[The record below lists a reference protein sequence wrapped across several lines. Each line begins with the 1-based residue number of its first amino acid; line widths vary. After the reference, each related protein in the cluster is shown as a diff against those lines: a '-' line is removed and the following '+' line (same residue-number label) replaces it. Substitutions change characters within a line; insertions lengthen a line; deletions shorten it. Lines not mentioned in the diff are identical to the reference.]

1 MGIKR
6 TLALAML
13 LATAAVLASG
23 TASAVDS
30 HNGNGHFLGALAPRG
45 ADGTVDVAGSSNLTW
60 HGGPVMHSTSV
71 YSVYWAPAGYGYQAG
86 YGATIDKYFN
96 DVAADSGKTSN
107 VYAVNTQYKD
117 GSGPALYSSTF
128 KGSLADTDPY
138 PANGCSDAPFTSVC
152 LTDDQLQ
159 KELKTFI
166 AARSLP
172 TGMSTIYFVFFPIGV
187 GSCFDST
194 SSSCTYSQ
202 YCAYHGWIG
211 SGDAGTIIYANMPYA
226 DQPSAGS
233 NCDIESSPNGND
245 ADATINVT
253 SHEHNEAITDPLGNA
268 WYDSGGYENGD
279 KCAWYF
285 GQQQGATPYGAYNQ
299 AISTGRYELQQEWSN
314 LLSSCV
320 PNSVILPPQ
329 ITGFSPGRGRAGTT
343 ITLNGQ
349 NLLGA
354 TQVQLRGLASTFTVV
369 SATKIQARVPSGLQ
383 GLAKW
388 TVTTPGGTA
397 TSGYFCAC

>member
-6 TLALAML
+6 TLMLAML
-13 LATAAVLASG
+13 LATGAVLATG

-30 HNGNGHFLGALAPRG
+30 QNPNGHFLGALEPG
-45 ADGTVDVAGSSNLTW
+45 AAGGAVDAAGSPNLSW

-71 YSVYWAPAGYGYQAG
+71 YSVYWAPPGYGYQAG
-86 YGATIDKYFN
+86 YSATIDKYFQ
-96 DVAADSGKTSN
+96 DVATDSGKTSN
-107 VYAVNTQYKD
+107 VYAIDKQYTD
-117 GSGPALYSSTF
+117 GSGPALYASTF
-128 KGSLADTDPY
+128 TGSLTDTDPY
-138 PANGCSDAPFTSVC
+138 PASGCSDAPFTPVC
-152 LTDDQLQ
+152 LTDSQLQ
-159 KELKTFI
+159 SELKSFV
-166 AARSLP
+166 AAKGLP
-172 TGMSTIYFVFFPIGV
+172 RGMSTIYFVFFPIGV

-194 SSSCTYSQ
+194 STSCTYSQ

-211 SGDAGTIIYANMPYA
+211 SGDASTIIYANMPYA

-268 WYDSGGYENGD
+268 WYDSGGYEIGD
-279 KCAWYF
+279 KCAWTF
-285 GQQQGATPYGAYNQ
+285 GQQLGSTQYGSYNQ
-299 AISTGRYELQQEWSN
+299 AISSGKYELQQEWSN
-314 LLSSCV
+314 LLSSCALTA
-320 PNSVILPPQ
+320 VILAPQ
-329 ITGFSPGRGRAGTT
+329 ITSFSPGHGRAGTL
-343 ITLNGQ
+343 ITLTGK

-354 TQVQLRGLASTFTVV
+354 TQAQLRGVSTSFTVV
-369 SATKIQARVPSGLQ
+369 STTRVQARVPAGVA

-397 TSGYFCAC
+397 TSAYFCAC

>member
-1 MGIKR
+1 MKR
-6 TLALAML
+6 TLVPAML
-13 LATAAVLASG
+13 LATAAVLATG

-30 HNGNGHFLGALAPRG
+30 QNPSGHFLGALKPRG
-45 ADGTVDVAGSSNLTW
+45 AGGPIGLAGTPNLTW

-71 YSVYWAPAGYGYQAG
+71 YPIYWAPTGYGYQAG
-86 YGATIDKYFN
+86 YGTTIDRYFQN
-96 DVAADSGKTSN
+96 VAADSGKSTN
-107 VYAVNTQYKD
+107 VYAVNTQYQD

-128 KGSLADTDPY
+128 TGSLTDTDPY
-138 PANGCSDAPFTSVC
+138 PASGCSDAPFTSVC

-159 KELKTFI
+159 TELKSFI

-172 TGMSTIYFVFFPIGV
+172 TGMSSIYFVFFPIGV

-194 SSSCTYSQ
+194 STSCTYSA

-211 SGDAGTIIYANMPYA
+211 NGDSSTIIYANMPYA

-268 WYDSGGYENGD
+268 WYDSAGYEIGD
-279 KCAWYF
+279 KCAWSF
-285 GQQQGATPYGAYNQ
+285 GQQLGSTPYGAYNQ
-299 AISTGRYELQQEWSN
+299 AISTGKYELQQEWSN
-314 LLSSCV
+314 LLAGCV
-320 PNSVILPPQ
+320 QNAVLLAPQ
-329 ITGFSPGRGRAGTT
+329 ITSVSPARGRTGTIVT
-343 ITLNGQ
+343 MSGK
-349 NLLGA
+349 NLLG
-354 TQVQLRGLASTFTVV
+354 TSQVRLRTSSATFTVL
-369 SATKIQARVPSGLQ
+369 SATRLQVRVPAGVA

-397 TSGYFCAC
+397 TTGYFCAC